1 MAAGV
6 MLTIGHAAQPYP
18 LGQAITLSGG
28 VALFLAGDAW
38 FRATLRIGS
47 PWPRLATAVFAL
59 AATALG
65 VSVAVEAQLA
75 VLLGALVAMLA
86 AERYAAPTGG
96 LGPLGHSR
104 LRRRRAGGW
113 NT

>member
-1 MAAGV
+1 
-6 MLTIGHAAQPYP
+6 
-18 LGQAITLSGG
+18 
-28 VALFLAGDAW
+28 
-38 FRATLRIGS
+38 
-47 PWPRLATAVFAL
+47 VFAL

-104 LRRRRAGGW
+104 LRRRAGGW